1 MDKPRDDNQPPS
13 PQEIAADFVQKGL
26 GILEPAQRA
35 AYMAE
40 RLAQL
45 DAKTLV
51 EVLRTIFEGAAKRVE
66 GYREFLESGIN
77 PVAIRDQLGRFKF
90 SRVYHY
96 ASRSK
101 YDEIV
106 SLFSRSRPARSA
118 DGDEDMFLVYGEAER
133 TVGERRFMARST
145 DKSQLDKIGY
155 DLNPLVIRQLLTNP
169 RLTEQEVLKIA
180 SRRPNTAEVLTEIY
194 QNKKWLAR
202 YIIKFALAANPYTPP
217 HIGRALLPFLLM
229 KDLRQLRLDGT
240 LTESIRQDAERL
252 YQVKLKEAEGDPK
265 PEPGNLRLVKD

>member
-1 MDKPRDDNQPPS
+1 MDRPPDDNLTPS
-13 PQEIAADFVQKGL
+13 PDEIAAEFVQKGL

-35 AYMAE
+35 TYTAE

-45 DAKTLV
+45 DAEILV
-51 EVLRTIFEGAAKRVE
+51 EVLRTIFERAALRVE
-66 GYREFLESGIN
+66 GYREFLESGID
-77 PVAIRDQLGRFKF
+77 PTAIRDQLERFKF

-96 ASRSK
+96 AARNK
-101 YDEIV
+101 YDDIV
-106 SLFSRSRPARSA
+106 SLFSRSKPARSA

-133 TVGERRFMARST
+133 TVGERRYMARST

-180 SRRPNTAEVLTEIY
+180 SRRPNTPEVLTEVY

-217 HIGRALLPFLLM
+217 NIGRALLPFLLL

-252 YQVKLKEAEGDPK
+252 YQAKMNEAEGDQK
-265 PEPGNLRLVKD
+265 PEPGKLRLVKE